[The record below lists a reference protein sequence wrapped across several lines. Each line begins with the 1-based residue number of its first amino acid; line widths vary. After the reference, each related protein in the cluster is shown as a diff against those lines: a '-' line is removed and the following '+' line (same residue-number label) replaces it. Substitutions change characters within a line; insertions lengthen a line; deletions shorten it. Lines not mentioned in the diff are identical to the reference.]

1 MIEAAPEIARVGG
14 KEGRLA
20 AVGIGIIGLGY
31 GLGVQLPAFRHDSR
45 VEVRALCARDEKK
58 VQEAA
63 KASQVPQSFTDWQR
77 LIHAVDI
84 DAVVISVPPLVQAEI
99 AAEALTAGKAVFAEK
114 PLAADLA
121 GAKRVAELAAT
132 TDRPNV
138 IGFTFTR
145 VPAFEETHRLLSA
158 RAIGA
163 LRHVAVSWNVEN
175 YANRHRLQNW
185 KSSSESGG
193 GALFNFVAHCLHYLE
208 WLVEPIAGLSARLD
222 RMPGDTRSGDTFVA
236 MAFRFRSG
244 VAGSLSMSAAAFPG
258 SGHRI
263 EIYGEDGALT
273 LDNPTTDYMRGF
285 SLRLA
290 TRNQPAWRTC
300 DLEKPVDDDSRD
312 GRILPASRLARSF
325 IDWLVSGVPARPNF
339 ADGLRVQLLLDA
351 ARRANDT
358 GCWQS
363 VPHE

>member
-1 MIEAAPEIARVGG
+1 VA
-14 KEGRLA
+14 
-20 AVGIGIIGLGY
+20 
-31 GLGVQLPAFRHDSR
+31 
-45 VEVRALCARDEKK
+45 
-58 VQEAA
+58 
-63 KASQVPQSFTDWQR
+63 QSFNDWRR
-77 LIHAVDI
+77 LIRAHDI
-84 DAVVISVPPLVQAEI
+84 DAIVISVPPQAQAEI
-99 AAEALTAGKAVFAEK
+99 AAEALAADKAVFAEK

-121 GAKRVAELAAT
+121 AAKRIADLAAT
-132 TDRPNV
+132 KGRPNM

-145 VPAFEETHRLLSA
+145 VPAFEELHRLLSA

-193 GALFNFVAHCLHYLE
+193 GALFNFVAHCLHYVE
-208 WLVEPIAGLSARLD
+208 WLIEPIAGLSARLD
-222 RMPGDTRSGDTFVA
+222 RMPGDTRTGDTFVV

-244 VAGSLSMSAAAFPG
+244 TAGSLQMSAAAFPG

-273 LDNPTTDYMRGF
+273 LENATPDYMRGF
-285 SLRLA
+285 SMKIA
-290 TRNQPAWRTC
+290 TRDHPAWRTC
-300 DLEKPVDDDSRD
+300 ELKELSDDDSRD
-312 GRILPASRLARSF
+312 GRILPASRLAASF

-363 VPHE
+363 IPNE